1 MRIARETDNTPRR
14 QDGFSLLEV
23 VIATGVMAGAL
34 VTLGQLLA
42 LSVSTTRAAHALTYT
57 AVLAEQKMEQLRSL
71 AWRFDSQGLPVTDR
85 ETDGTG
91 LSQSPPDTLTSNV
104 NGWVDYVDRFGNALG
119 VGPKPPARTVY
130 VRRWSIE
137 HLPGNADNTIVM
149 QVLVTPRMNRGAA
162 DAAGS
167 TLRLPGE
174 SRLVSVKT
182 RKAP

>member
-1 MRIARETDNTPRR
+1 MKIAREIDNGRRR
-14 QDGFSLLEV
+14 QNGFSLLEV
-23 VIATGVMAGAL
+23 VVATGIMAGAL

-42 LSVSTTRAAHALTYT
+42 LSVSNNRAAHALTYT

-71 AWRFDSQGLPVTDR
+71 AWGFTGLGLPITDT

-91 LSQSPPDTLTSNV
+91 LTPSPPDALTSNV
-104 NGWVDYVDRFGNALG
+104 DGWVDYIDRFGNALG
-119 VGPKPPARTVY
+119 GGPNPPAKTVY
-130 VRRWSIE
+130 IRRWSIE
-137 HLPGNADNTIVM
+137 RLADNPDNTIVM
-149 QVLVTPRMNRGAA
+149 HVLVTPRMNRGAA
-162 DAAGS
+162 DVPGS